1 MTGIFKRARACAGQ
15 GCVGTG
21 VEPVTGSVQMQI
33 INALRVGER
42 SRASTLLSDLGH
54 RNYSLRVDDFVRI
67 LEYCASSP
75 DPLFVMEIWT
85 IMEEKEISMN
95 DKCYLHVIRALCKG
109 GYLDEAFNLLSIVGE
124 NADIYPILPMYNNF
138 LGACAQM
145 HSLHHANKCLDLM
158 EQRLVGKNEV
168 TYIELLKLAV
178 LQQNLPAVHELW
190 KEYTRYY
197 NVSIVSLRKFI
208 RSFTRLRD
216 LKSAYESLQLMVTLA
231 FWGGFVIAKT
241 AEGKMYPSKLDIP
254 IPSSSDLSLKKYWKE
269 NEIFVSS
276 VFQACNESNTQAS
289 DSVDSGTF
297 GIGKIEDRTDGRV
310 LLQKHMA
317 VPVKKLLR
325 WSGRVLLQKHMA
337 VPVKKLLRWSFNDV
351 LYACAQ
357 TRNYKLAEQL
367 FAQMQIIGLEP
378 SCVTYDGFI
387 RALVAERGFH
397 DGLQVLEVMQQKNL
411 KPYDSTL
418 ATISVACSKDLE
430 LDLAET
436 FLDQISTSPSPFPY
450 NALLEACD
458 RLDQPERAVRILA
471 KMKQLKLPPD
481 IRTYELLFSLFGNVN
496 APYEEGNMLSQ
507 LDAAKR
513 INAIEVDMLSN
524 GIQHSNVSINN
535 LLKALGTEGMIR
547 ELIQY
552 LRVAENQFS
561 SSSIVLGT
569 PIYNTVLHSLV
580 EAKECHMAVEIFKTM
595 LYGRRP
601 DAVTYNIMIDCC
613 SIIKCFKYACALV
626 SVMIRDGFCPQ
637 VLTYTALIK
646 ILLVCQDLDE
656 ALNLLDQGCS
666 DAIQPDVLLF
676 NTILQAAYDKGRIDL
691 VELIV
696 VRMHQENVQPDSST
710 CGYVFS
716 AYADS
721 GFFSTAIEALQVL
734 SMRIIFED
742 DSSLEEKRPIFEDL
756 ILAEDLDAESRII
769 ELFKNSQEEIALAL
783 LNLRW
788 CATVGFPISRLPNQS
803 QWAKRLLR
811 SYGFKK
817 GAT

>member
-1 MTGIFKRARACAGQ
+1 Q

-21 VEPVTGSVQMQI
+21 MKPVTGSVQMQI
-33 INALRVGER
+33 INALHLGER

-54 RNYSLRVDDFVRI
+54 RNHSMRVDDFVRI
-67 LEYCASSP
+67 LEYCARSP
-75 DPLFVMEIWT
+75 DPLVYSAMHFQLLLTLFAMEIWT
-85 IMEEKEISMN
+85 IMEEKEISMD
-95 DKCYLHVIRALCKG
+95 DKCYLLVIRALCKG
-109 GYLDEAFNLLSIVGE
+109 GYLDEAFNLLSILGE

-145 HSLHHANKCLDLM
+145 HSFHHADKCLDLM

-197 NVSIVSLRKFI
+197 NLSIVSLRKFI

-216 LKSAYESLQLMVTLA
+216 LKSAYESLQQMVTLA
-231 FWGGFVIAKT
+231 FRGGFVIAKT

-254 IPSSSDLSLKKYWKE
+254 IPSSSDLGLKKYWKE

-297 GIGKIEDRTDGRV
+297 GIRKIEDRTDGRV
-310 LLQKHMA
+310 LLKKHMA
-317 VPVKKLLR
+317 VSVMK
-325 WSGRVLLQKHMA
+325 V
-337 VPVKKLLRWSFNDV
+337 LRWSFNDV
-351 LYACAQ
+351 IHACAQ
-357 TRNYKLAEQL
+357 TRNFKLAAQL
-367 FAQMQIIGLEP
+367 FAQMQSIGLEP
-378 SCVTYDGFI
+378 SCNTYDGFI
-387 RALVAERGFH
+387 RVLVAERGFH
-397 DGLQVLEVMQQKNL
+397 DGLQVLEVMQRKNL
-411 KPYDSTL
+411 EPYDSTL

-430 LDLAET
+430 LDLAES

-471 KMKQLKLPPD
+471 KMKHLKLPPD

-535 LLKALGTEGMIR
+535 LLKALGTEGMIK

-561 SSSIVLGT
+561 DSSIVLGT
-569 PIYNTVLHSLV
+569 PVYNTALHSLV
-580 EAKECHMAVEIFKTM
+580 EAKESQMAVEIFKTM
-595 LYGRRP
+595 LYGHRP

-613 SIIKCFKYACALV
+613 SIIKCFKSACALV

-646 ILLVCQDLDE
+646 ILLVCEDLDE

-734 SMRIIFED
+734 SMRMISED
-742 DSSLEEKRPIFEDL
+742 DCSLEEKSTIFEDL

-769 ELFKNSQEEIALAL
+769 DLFKNSQEDIAVAL

-803 QWAKRLLR
+803 PWAKRLLS

-817 GAT
+817 GTT

>member
-1 MTGIFKRARACAGQ
+1 MMGMFKRARACAGQ

-21 VEPVTGSVQMQI
+21 MEPVTGSVQMQI
-33 INALRVGER
+33 INALHLGER

-67 LEYCASSP
+67 LEYCAFSP

-85 IMEEKEISMN
+85 IMVEKEISMN
-95 DKCYLHVIRALCKG
+95 DKCYLLVIRALCKG
-109 GYLDEAFNLLSIVGE
+109 GYIDEAFNLLSIVGE

-145 HSLHHANKCLDLM
+145 HSFHHANKCLDLM

-197 NVSIVSLRKFI
+197 NVSVVSLRKFI
-208 RSFTRLRD
+208 RSFTRLGD
-216 LKSAYESLQLMVTLA
+216 LKSASESLQKMVTLA
-231 FWGGFVIAKT
+231 FRGGFVIAKT

-254 IPSSSDLSLKKYWKE
+254 IPSSSDLGLKKYWKE
-269 NEIFVSS
+269 NKIFVPS

-289 DSVDSGTF
+289 DIVDSGTF

-310 LLQKHMA
+310 LLKKPMA
-317 VPVKKLLR
+317 VPVMK
-325 WSGRVLLQKHMA
+325 V
-337 VPVKKLLRWSFNDV
+337 LRWSFNDV
-351 LYACAQ
+351 IHACAQ
-357 TRNYKLAEQL
+357 TRNYRLAEQL
-367 FAQMQIIGLEP
+367 FAQMQSIGLEP
-378 SCVTYDGFI
+378 SCDTYDGFI

-430 LDLAET
+430 LDLAEA
-436 FLDQISTSPSPFPY
+436 FLDRISSSTSPFPF
-450 NALLEACD
+450 NAFLEACD

-471 KMKQLKLPPD
+471 KMKQLKQPPD

-561 SSSIVLGT
+561 HSSIVLGT
-569 PIYNTVLHSLV
+569 PIYNTALHSLV
-580 EAKECHMAVEIFKTM
+580 EAKESHMAVEIFKTM

-613 SIIKCFKYACALV
+613 SIIKCFKSACALV

-646 ILLVCQDLDE
+646 ILLVCEDLDE

-721 GFFSTAIEALQVL
+721 GFFSTAAEALQVL

-742 DSSLEEKRPIFEDL
+742 DSSLEEKGPVFEDL
-756 ILAEDLDAESRII
+756 ILAEDLDTESRII
-769 ELFKNSQEEIALAL
+769 ELFKNSQEDIAVAL

-803 QWAKRLLR
+803 QWAKRLLS

-817 GAT
+817 GGT